1 MAAVHLRVSLAQ
13 HGRQRLQVG
22 LRHSERLEDVRATAG
37 DERDVVRVEHALEHG
52 HVLLVCGFY
61 HGAHFGFLPYPQ
73 HQVPLGGA
81 ALRRQR
87 LAVGRKVHAH
97 VHLRAAL
104 AGGELLAALEG
115 VDVVNRDH
123 RLLRA
128 LRDGHVLLVGAD
140 GQARDSGGVDSAW
153 DELLHLLLRVV
164 QHYVV
169 TRREEH
175 RGLVHIVYVVLHVA
189 LQAKHMLRDDAGCRH
204 GGACR

>member
-1 MAAVHLRVSLAQ
+1 MCTVIVIYLCV
-13 HGRQRLQVG
+13 
-22 LRHSERLEDVRATAG
+22 
-37 DERDVVRVEHALEHG
+37 
-52 HVLLVCGFY
+52 
-61 HGAHFGFLPYPQ
+61 
-73 HQVPLGGA
+73 
-81 ALRRQR
+81 
-87 LAVGRKVHAH
+87 AVGRSANQS
-97 VHLRAAL
+97 HLRAAL

-164 QHYVV
+164 QHHVV

-189 LQAKHMLRDDAGCRH
+189 FQAKHMPVAH
-204 GGACR
+204 GHKRQ